1 MRDYEITYII
11 SGSLTE
17 DEASKVTDDVNGVI
31 TSHSGKV
38 ASEDVWG
45 RKRLAYEIE
54 KQGFGWYVVT
64 RFSLAGEH
72 IAELERAL
80 RLNAKVIR
88 SLIVRAEE
96 VPSEEEVAKATKA
109 AAAADEAE
117 KKEREKA
124 EKPAPVVEEEPE
136 SEKPA
141 KKETAA
147 ERKKRQAEVEE
158 KLGKLL
164 NEEE

>member
-17 DEASKVTDDVNGVI
+17 DEASKVTDDINGAI

-38 ASEDVWG
+38 ASEDLWG

-64 RFSLAGEH
+64 RFSLGGEH

-80 RLNAKVIR
+80 RLNAHVIR

-117 KKEREKA
+117 KKERDKA
-124 EKPAPVVEEEPE
+124 PKPAAPEVEVEP
-136 SEKPA
+136 EKPA